1 MKKVIKPQ
9 IDNDTVTSNI
19 ADDSKFYGVRYS
31 SRLRQVIADNPVG
44 PYVSE
49 SLNRYFITCSNVH
62 YTLFGLTSLM
72 SLTGGIRHD
81 EVFVDTT
88 LQGLIDDLI
97 TEGLEVFEF
106 DGYGDLIDWLV
117 EPDALVLRHV
127 NT

>member
-31 SRLRQVIADNPVG
+31 SQGASEGWPWVDSG
-44 PYVSE
+44 YVSE

>member
-31 SRLRQVIADNPVG
+31 SQLGATWRRG
-44 PYVSE
+44 ESE

-106 DGYGDLIDWLV
+106 DGYGVLIDWLV